1 MKKDILRL
9 MLLTVLLLPGLM
21 PSHAQQLRVYPLPTQ
36 PLLPVAQVHDIV
48 QAADG
53 CMWYATSDGLCR
65 DNGYQVDVFRPG
77 KNDGGVMRSANIW
90 SIASTGKSVVFST
103 DEDLYSIDLATL
115 RVSRPALPAE
125 MKSKIA
131 SLFVAHDGSVWVA
144 AGRQTVHLDKSLGL
158 IKSYHCRGNGIG
170 FYEDSSR
177 RLWRFGDDGLSVLQP
192 GGKAFAQRL
201 DYGVSLVAMCEAGAR
216 NLFWIATYGDG
227 IVLYNAANGI
237 VTRQDASLAGG
248 ADGRIISMR
257 RDHTSGLLWAT
268 TMNGLDT
275 YSTATGRLVKVSAVA
290 GIPDRRLIV
299 DHLCED
305 RDGNVW
311 VAGFSPTTFIAAP
324 DVSHTLRM
332 EADEMRQ
339 ATGFCLLADR
349 MVADTDGYY
358 WIWQGRYGLSLYH
371 YGQAPSFLFTAKPQG
386 LASVERGIEKCTT
399 LPGIM
404 AYSGNTV
411 WHLWHDGMKIEC
423 QRVVTMPGGDI
434 CGVRIDARGRLWT
447 ASHKA
452 VSLYL
457 PVSGQT
463 RTLYKGD
470 VSLLG
475 AVADGGAACLFASG
489 QAVYRVS
496 DNGRATRVATVGED
510 ITCITASADGTAW
523 AATREGHVY
532 GCKDGKAELFTALS
546 DANGNTIKQIE
557 VDNTGC
563 LWTLTDQTVTRYN
576 LQTNACVRTT
586 AADPDIR
593 VDYFYRLEPEAR
605 GMGVA
610 GAGAYCVLPAQAM
623 SSEAVSRAV
632 PFVTAV
638 ATADTTILIGMG
650 RREADVAARA
660 PSVSVSLATG
670 EHLFASKVSFAWRI
684 GKSGAWTVL
693 PQSSNQAVLGR
704 LPKGDYDLYVK
715 ATDRF
720 GNWGDPQLC
729 ITLHRL
735 PEWWESWWA
744 WLLYVAAA
752 VAAIGGLVW
761 LASRI
766 WYLKRLQRLRSEL
779 NLRQVSI
786 NPEDVSA
793 KRYDAEFNQK
803 MVAAIEEHLSDP
815 AYNVQQLAADM
826 NTSRANLFRKCRA
839 LTGKNPTS
847 LIREIRLKAAA
858 SMLSDDP
865 KATVADIAAKVG
877 FATPSYFTKCFK
889 EMFGKL
895 PNEYKSPT
903 PTLPNGGGGNVTP
916 LKE

>member
-9 MLLTVLLLPGLM
+9 MLPAVLLLSGLM

-77 KNDGGVMRSANIW
+77 KNDSGVMHSANIRDL
-90 SIASTGKSVVFST
+90 ACTNGHVVFAT
-103 DEDLYSIDLATL
+103 DEGLYSIGLVTL
-115 RVSRPALPAE
+115 RVSRVALPAE
-125 MKSKIA
+125 VNSKIGA
-131 SLFVAHDGSVWVA
+131 LFVAHDGSVWVA
-144 AGRQTVHLDKSLGL
+144 ADRHTVHLNKDLGL
-158 IKSYHCRGNGIG
+158 IKVYSCRGWGIG

-177 RLWRFGDDGLSVLQP
+177 RLWRLSDGGLSVLLP
-192 GGKAFAQRL
+192 GGKAFTHRL
-201 DYGVSLVAMCEAGAR
+201 DYDVSLVAMCEAEAR
-216 NLFWIATYGDG
+216 NLFWIATYRDG
-227 IVLYNAANGI
+227 IVLYNATNGSI
-237 VTRQDASLAGG
+237 TRQEASLAGD

-257 RDHTSGLLWAT
+257 RDHTSGLLWVT
-268 TMNGLDT
+268 TMSGLDT
-275 YSTATGRLVKVSAVA
+275 YATAAGRLVRVSAVA

-299 DHLCED
+299 DRLCED
-305 RDGNVW
+305 RYGNMW

-324 DVSHTLRM
+324 DVGRTLRM
-332 EADEMRQ
+332 EADGMRR

-371 YGQAPSFLFTAKPQG
+371 EGQAPSFLFTAKPQG
-386 LASVERGIEKCTT
+386 LTSVERGIQKCTT
-399 LPGIM
+399 LPGIV
-404 AYSGNTV
+404 AYRGNTV
-411 WHLWHDGMKIEC
+411 WHLWHEGMTIEC
-423 QRVVTMPGGDI
+423 RRVVSIPGGDV
-434 CGVRIDARGRLWT
+434 CGVRADARGRLWT

-452 VSLYL
+452 LSLFL

-470 VSLLG
+470 VTLLG

-489 QAVYRVS
+489 QTVYKVS
-496 DNGRATRVATVGED
+496 DNGRVVRMATVGED
-510 ITCITASADGTAW
+510 ITFITTDADGTAW
-523 AATREGHVY
+523 VSTREGHVF
-532 GCKDGKAELFTALS
+532 GCKDGKAEAYSALS
-546 DANGNTIKQIE
+546 DPNGNTIKQIE

-576 LQTNACVRTT
+576 PQTNACVRTT

-638 ATADTTILIGMG
+638 ATADTTVLIGMG

-660 PSVSVSLATG
+660 PSVSVSMATG
-670 EHLFASKVSFAWRI
+670 EHLFADKVSFAWRI

-693 PQSSNQAVLGR
+693 PQGSNQAVLGR

-735 PEWWESWWA
+735 PAWWESWWA
-744 WLLYVAAA
+744 WLLYVVAA
-752 VAAIGGLVW
+752 VAAVGGLVW
-761 LASRI
+761 LATRI
-766 WYLKRLQRLRSEL
+766 WYLKRLQKLRSEL

-803 MVAAIEEHLSDP
+803 MVAAIEEHLGDP
-815 AYNVQQLAADM
+815 AYNVQWLAADM
-826 NTSRANLFRKCRA
+826 HTSRANLFRKCRA

-858 SMLSDDP
+858 SMLSGDP
-865 KATVADIAAKVG
+865 GASVADIAAKVG

-895 PNEYKSPT
+895 PNEYKNPAPSP
-903 PTLPNGGGGNVTP
+903 PLHGGETHP
-916 LKE
+916 H